1 MICIECNYKKEERGD
16 PWLSLK
22 PLKSFFGWSLLSAR
36 PNWDQLGWSVP
47 LQNIVL
53 ASVGP
58 KHGLLQL
65 TNIRVC
71 NRLALIK
78 PFPGTSFDSMWLGTH
93 WTRCPA
99 RPCSSW
105 RTSTSSTYP
114 STKSS
119 TSRRTP
125 LLVTWTTF
133 KPNFRRE
140 NLANDGKKVP
150 EIKTEYIWLLG
161 MDKLD
166 TLNLNNNKIEEL
178 GPRFFEGDS
187 SFNHLIDW
195 WHLVR
200 DAPCYFLEAGLQ
212 QDQDNS
218 WWGLLWSWRLAK
230 FDLS

>member
-1 MICIECNYKKEERGD
+1 MVPKCSKRTHNSNEWKENIYFLFQDLFAFDMVLAWSVLNATIKRRRGR
-16 PWLSLK
+16 SMVEFE

-78 PFPGTSFDSMWLGTH
+78 AFPGTSFDSMWLGTH

-125 LLVTWTTF
+125 LLVT
-133 KPNFRRE
+133 
-140 NLANDGKKVP
+140 
-150 EIKTEYIWLLG
+150 
-161 MDKLD
+161 
-166 TLNLNNNKIEEL
+166 
-178 GPRFFEGDS
+178 
-187 SFNHLIDW
+187 
-195 WHLVR
+195 
-200 DAPCYFLEAGLQ
+200 
-212 QDQDNS
+212 
-218 WWGLLWSWRLAK
+218 
-230 FDLS
+230 